1 MTKISFCHFF
11 DFLFLH
17 VSPINLAIL
26 GLLNFLGDFLSHLDS
41 FQLLVELFEDNFPH
55 LQIINTAMGE
65 SAVFLETSDTK
76 LTWNFSQRFKFCD
89 KFDMFG

>member
-1 MTKISFCHFF
+1 
-11 DFLFLH
+11 
-17 VSPINLAIL
+17 
-26 GLLNFLGDFLSHLDS
+26 LNFLGDFLSHLDS

-55 LQIINTAMGE
+55 LQIINTAMSE

-89 KFDMFG
+89 KFDMFGWSVDNIG